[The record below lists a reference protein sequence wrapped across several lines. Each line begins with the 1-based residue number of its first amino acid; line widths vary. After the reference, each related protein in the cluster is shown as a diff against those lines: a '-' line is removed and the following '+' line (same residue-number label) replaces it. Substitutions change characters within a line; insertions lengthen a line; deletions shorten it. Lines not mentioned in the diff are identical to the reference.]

1 MKLIRLDYFL
11 SQKNYC
17 KSRSQAQ
24 DLIKQ
29 SRIVVNDEI
38 INKPSFLMSEQ
49 QDYKIKIIDEPK
61 YVSRAGEKLAEANLV
76 FNISF
81 ENKVVLDI
89 GASTGGFSDYALQN
103 KAELVYCLD
112 VGTDQLDLKIK
123 NNPKTINLE
132 KTNLK
137 QIPNLV
143 FSKPIQIILCDV
155 SFISLE
161 HVFIAIQSLLNT
173 NVTMLFLIKPQFE
186 ISDLKIKKFKGKV
199 NNLEDI
205 HKIIEKIKILSKN
218 YHLKLVNL
226 VELKIKGKKL
236 KNQEYFGYFQKW
248 E

>member
-11 SQKNYC
+11 YQKNYC

-29 SRIVVNDEI
+29 SRIIVNNEI
-38 INKPSFLMSEQ
+38 INKPSFLMNEQ

-61 YVSRAGEKLAEANLV
+61 YVSRAGEKLAEANLF

-103 KAELVYCLD
+103 KAKLVYCLD
-112 VGTDQLDLKIK
+112 VGTNQLNSKIK
-123 NNPKTINLE
+123 DNPKAINLE

-137 QIPNLV
+137 EIPNLI
-143 FSKPIQIILCDV
+143 FLKPIQIILCDV

-161 HVFIAIQSLLNT
+161 HVFIAIQTLLNAG
-173 NVTMLFLIKPQFE
+173 VIMLFLIKPQFE
-186 ISDLKIKKFKGKV
+186 INGLKIKKFKGKV
-199 NNLEDI
+199 NNLGDI
-205 HKIIEKIKILSKN
+205 DKIIEKIKSLAKN
-218 YHLKLVNL
+218 YHLKLIEL
-226 VELKIKGKKL
+226 IELKIKGKKL

-248 E
+248 D